1 MTSIRFLFIKQSLQN
16 AVLSSSIGFVV
27 VQLLTYILPDF
38 NLTLFESLVFI
49 SLIFIV
55 MVVIGVWFGN
65 KTGSE
70 ISSRMTDLLAGF
82 GLLQNGKYTSYL
94 PVQTE
99 DEMGLLENGLNELA
113 EQMNVQMK
121 SLQRLVDQN
130 VTMIKQAEQ
139 AAMTEER
146 HKIAREL
153 HDAVSQQLFAM
164 SMLSSAAERVAI
176 SEPEKAVP
184 LIQKMSVLSVKT
196 LNEMRALLLHLRP
209 MDLQNKTLI
218 VAINELIE
226 ELQTRT
232 DISFKLYFPRDC
244 CLSQGSEE
252 HVYRIVQEVLANC
265 LRHAEATSVKI
276 VGKILGTQF
285 VLSIKDDGIGFDTAQ
300 KKQTS
305 YGLLTIRE
313 RCEEVGGTARLLA
326 RKGEGT
332 EWTFQIP
339 CKQKEEELSDEID
352 SDYDN

>member
-1 MTSIRFLFIKQSLQN
+1 MTSIRFLFIKQALQN
-16 AVLSSSIGFVV
+16 ALLSSSVVFVI
-27 VQLLTYILPDF
+27 VQLLTYILPQF
-38 NLTLFESLVFI
+38 KLTLFESLVFI
-49 SLIFIV
+49 SLTFIV

-99 DEMGLLENGLNELA
+99 DEMGLLENGFNELA

-146 HKIAREL
+146 HKIARDL
-153 HDAVSQQLFAM
+153 HDAVSQQLFAL
-164 SMLSSAAERVAI
+164 SMLSSAAERVA
-176 SEPEKAVP
+176 SNEPEKAVP
-184 LIQKMSVLSVKT
+184 LIQKMSTLSVKT

-209 MDLQNKTLI
+209 MDLQNKSLI

-226 ELQTRT
+226 ELETRT
-232 DISFKLYFPRDC
+232 DISFELYFPKDC
-244 CLSQGSEE
+244 CLSQGTEE

-265 LRHAEATSVKI
+265 LRHAKATHVKI
-276 VGKILGTQF
+276 VAKVQDAQF
-285 VLSIKDDGIGFDTAQ
+285 RLTIRDNGSGFDPDK

-305 YGLLTIRE
+305 YGLMTIRE
-313 RCEEVGGTARLLA
+313 RCEEISGTARLFA
-326 RKGEGT
+326 KEGEGT
-332 EWTFQIP
+332 EWNFQIP
-339 CKQKEEELSDEID
+339 CKQEEGVIDEND
-352 SDYDN
+352 SNWDNG